1 MKTLCGT
8 ILVTGIGVM
17 AAGGLRA
24 AVVEVGPCD
33 GNATPAVVSAA
44 ARLRDGDTLQFAP
57 GEYHFHAD
65 GAKDMFLSS
74 PGSSTGMKKVAL
86 HLEGLKDVTV
96 DGGGASFVFHGGTF
110 PVVARRCDGLVIR
123 NFTSRVS
130 QLPIVEF
137 SIVEKSAD
145 GFLCQFGKGHPP
157 YETGA
162 DGSIVFNADEGR
174 IDSREQVL
182 SVHALR
188 YCKIQYI
195 ATPGC
200 KRNKDTLASTF
211 YPVAA
216 EDRGDGRVF
225 FRYFKDSHPKNA
237 GKCSYPLGEPLCIL
251 LACNRDRS
259 LMSISDCRDVE
270 VSDVVVRS
278 GSGMGVVADM
288 CENIRILR
296 YKVLPDQGKNVSL
309 TADTLYL
316 VDTKGRI
323 EIADSEIS
331 WALDDVMNIHGNYTT
346 LAKVDGSDAT
356 VKIQNHFYGGYFPYR
371 VGEKV
376 EFTRG
381 KGTAKKTLGRAVVT
395 RFPSP
400 ERDATEARV
409 VFDREIP
416 PEWTG
421 CDVANISHAPTVW
434 IHDSYFHDYLHIRLS
449 AFADILF
456 EGNRLSNGQSVIMVD
471 DLTGYW
477 GECGPVRNLT
487 ARNNDCADMRHT
499 FFDFHVPFTGRA
511 LLEGNRI
518 RGRNADKPYI
528 FGSGVKVHGEQGAGI
543 ANGQP
548 TVRQQKSETPS
559 NDWWTRNDRSSR
571 SVEVVPGET
580 ASLLPEGLGFNLVWH
595 DEFNGDSLDE
605 SKWCYRTNFWG
616 QRAHWFATP
625 EDNAV
630 EVRDG
635 KLSLKI
641 VRRADGQIVS
651 PQLQTGELVWDHPWI
666 ADRKIF
672 WPLGK
677 RSPAKFLHRYGYYE
691 CRCRLQ
697 QKPGWWSA
705 FWMQSESQGVTLDP
719 ARSGVEHDI
728 MESFEPGTVIPHCF
742 HYNGY
747 GADYKGFKTPYVAK
761 GENPFKKTVSV
772 DPAAYH
778 TFGLLWEPDGYTC
791 FIDGRQDGPRVGIN
805 GDEAVSHVSEF
816 ILLTTEAKWFRNN
829 GMKGKGVPELEETV
843 KTGDSFI
850 VDYVRVFDIAQ

>member
-1 MKTLCGT
+1 MKMVN
-8 ILVTGIGVM
+8 LVLAGAF
-17 AAGGLRA
+17 AAGASAGT
-24 AVVEVGPCD
+24 VVEIRPIN
-33 GNATPAVVSAA
+33 GNATPAVCVAV
-44 ARLRDGDTLQFAP
+44 ARLRNGDTLRFAK
-57 GEYHFHAD
+57 GEYHFFEE
-65 GAKDMFLSS
+65 GAKDRFLASV
-74 PGSSTGMKKVAL
+74 GSSTGMKKAVV

-96 DGGGASFVFHGGTF
+96 DGGGSSFVFHGKTF
-110 PVVARRCDGLVIR
+110 PFIVERCDGLVIR

-174 IDSREQVL
+174 FDSREQVL

-356 VKIQNHFYGGYFPYR
+356 VKIQNYFYGGYFPYR

-381 KGTAKKTLGRAVVT
+381 KGTAKKTLGRAVVA

-434 IHDSYFHDYLHIRLS
+434 IHDNYFHDFMHNRLS

-456 EGNRLSNGQSVIMVD
+456 ERNRIRNGNVAILHD

-477 GECGPVRNLT
+477 GECGPMHTLI
-487 ARNNDCADMRHT
+487 ARDNDCESMRRAAFYFT
-499 FFDFHVPFTGRA
+499 VPFTGRA
-511 LLEGNRI
+511 VLEGNRV
-518 RGRNADKPYI
+518 RGGGNPI
-528 FGSGVKVHGEQGAGI
+528 FFGPGVEK
-543 ANGQP
+543 
-548 TVRQQKSETPS
+548 T
-559 NDWWTRNDRSSR
+559 
-571 SVEVVPGET
+571 
-580 ASLLPEGLGFNLVWH
+580 
-595 DEFNGDSLDE
+595 
-605 SKWCYRTNFWG
+605 
-616 QRAHWFATP
+616 
-625 EDNAV
+625 V
-630 EVRDG
+630 EVR
-635 KLSLKI
+635 
-641 VRRADGQIVS
+641 
-651 PQLQTGELVWDHPWI
+651 
-666 ADRKIF
+666 
-672 WPLGK
+672 
-677 RSPAKFLHRYGYYE
+677 
-691 CRCRLQ
+691 
-697 QKPGWWSA
+697 
-705 FWMQSESQGVTLDP
+705 
-719 ARSGVEHDI
+719 
-728 MESFEPGTVIPHCF
+728 
-742 HYNGY
+742 
-747 GADYKGFKTPYVAK
+747 
-761 GENPFKKTVSV
+761 
-772 DPAAYH
+772 
-778 TFGLLWEPDGYTC
+778 
-791 FIDGRQDGPRVGIN
+791 
-805 GDEAVSHVSEF
+805 
-816 ILLTTEAKWFRNN
+816 
-829 GMKGKGVPELEETV
+829 
-843 KTGDSFI
+843 
-850 VDYVRVFDIAQ
+850 